1 MAINLDLVAAFKNKK
16 EENNYVFYT
25 FSFSKQD
32 DSLAMRRM
40 LLTMYLAT
48 YYVVEQMFYHREFFS
63 EGIWDDQA
71 FSFVIFDGG
80 GPMNSYSLGGQL
92 YPWFKTKLGG
102 LNDKDLGRL
111 NESYPLN

>member
-48 YYVVEQMFYHREFFS
+48 YYVVEQMFFTENFFRREF
-63 EGIWDDQA
+63 G
-71 FSFVIFDGG
+71 
-80 GPMNSYSLGGQL
+80 M
-92 YPWFKTKLGG
+92 TKLF
-102 LNDKDLGRL
+102 L
-111 NESYPLN
+111 S